1 MPARPL
7 GGILEERDARRCA
20 MPEPDEPA
28 YTIVEERL
36 VDADTQPAWIVTW
49 KSIGD
54 ESEIRR
60 RMSDEEY
67 NASVA
72 GPRDEKP
79 LWKRAQIDPIGTPDA
94 E

>member
-1 MPARPL
+1 MQ
-7 GGILEERDARRCA
+7 G
-20 MPEPDEPA
+20 PDEPA

-36 VDADTQPAWIVTW
+36 VRTEAEPAWVVTW
-49 KSIGD
+49 KSITD

-79 LWKRAQIDPIGTPDA
+79 LWRRTQIDPIGAPEA

>member
-1 MPARPL
+1 MP
-7 GGILEERDARRCA
+7 GH
-20 MPEPDEPA
+20 DEPA

-36 VDADTQPAWIVTW
+36 VRTEREPAWIVTW
-49 KSIGD
+49 KSITD

-60 RMSDEEY
+60 RMSEDEY

-79 LWKRAQIDPIGTPDA
+79 LWKRTQIDPIGTPAA

>member
-1 MPARPL
+1 MQ
-7 GGILEERDARRCA
+7 GS
-20 MPEPDEPA
+20 DEPA

-36 VDADTQPAWIVTW
+36 VSTEAEPAWVVTW
-49 KSIGD
+49 RSITD

-79 LWKRAQIDPIGTPDA
+79 LWKRTQIDPIGAPEA